1 MPKLKTKSGTKKR
14 FRLTA
19 TGKIK
24 FAPAFKRHGLSK
36 RPKKMKRQARGTQI
50 MNESDRK
57 LVLEYMPYARGGR

>member
-24 FAPAFKRHGLSK
+24 FSPAGKRHGLSK
-36 RPKKMKRQARGTQI
+36 RPKKMKRQARGVTI
-50 MNESDRK
+50 MNESDRG
-57 LVLEYMPYARGGR
+57 LVLEYMPYARGR